1 MEIEEIFA
9 PTFKTKKM
17 GVKFYLVFCIN
28 FFLLRLNL
36 NFKIKMI
43 KKKLKTCLRIKSV
56 INLMT
61 FFLKKNML
69 LIYFLNI

>member
-28 FFLLRLNL
+28 FF
-36 NFKIKMI
+36 FTTVKFE
-43 KKKLKTCLRIKSV
+43 LK
-56 INLMT
+56 NQDD
-61 FFLKKNML
+61 
-69 LIYFLNI
+69 

>member
-43 KKKLKTCLRIKSV
+43 KKKI
-56 INLMT
+56 
-61 FFLKKNML
+61 KNM
-69 LIYFLNI
+69 FEN